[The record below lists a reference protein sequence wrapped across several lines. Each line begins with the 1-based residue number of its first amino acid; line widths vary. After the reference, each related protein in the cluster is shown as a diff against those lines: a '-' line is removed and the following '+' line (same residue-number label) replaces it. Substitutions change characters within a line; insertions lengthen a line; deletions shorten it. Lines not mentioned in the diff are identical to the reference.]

1 MNQEQINLNT
11 SWGINS
17 DIRRFDNEIPR
28 YGDCNIPEPWYQPNI
43 YTPIVREY
51 YPLYLSNWNEK
62 NKTEQA
68 FKIVQKLIE
77 KGRIKIS
84 IVKEFIEIVN
94 EIVETL

>member
-1 MNQEQINLNT
+1 MNKQQINLNT
-11 SWGINS
+11 SWSASS
-17 DIRRFDNEIPR
+17 DIGRFDTQIPIKN
-28 YGDCNIPEPWYQPNI
+28 CNLPELWYQPNI
-43 YTPIVREY
+43 YTPIVKEY

-84 IVKEFIEIVN
+84 IVKDFIEVVN